1 MTGRIGALL
10 TVPLLRRVAWHFRRA
25 RSQLDR
31 RTVLAIL
38 GLLLGIVFVAA
49 LIVTLLERP
58 WTLKALADSFYWAMN
73 TVLGSG
79 DPAYVSSPVGWVV
92 SWGLILLGLTML
104 AAATGLLI
112 GFIIDFV
119 MKEGQGMGASGYR
132 DHIVVCGWNRSAQE
146 LIEELQRDEYGAKVV
161 LLHQAERSPAR
172 NKVYFINGDPAE
184 PADLARAGIQEA
196 AAALVFPSDGSD
208 EADMRSILTV
218 MAIES
223 TAPDVRTVVEV
234 NNPRH
239 VGHLQ
244 RAHADEVLVTSRL
257 AAHLLARSA
266 LYPGLTELVQD
277 MVSGGEGAELYR
289 IRVPD
294 DYLGLT
300 VDQLSAT
307 LRERHEATLL
317 AVQRG
322 DQAFVNPRTD
332 FRIEAG
338 DDALVLAESL
348 KTLAPLSTVVA
359 SQPREA
365 TSAADAPA

>member
-1 MTGRIGALL
+1 VTGGIGVLL
-10 TVPLLRRVAWHFRRA
+10 NVPLLRRVAWHFRRA

-38 GLLLGIVFVAA
+38 GALLGLVFLSA
-49 LIVTLLERP
+49 LVVTVLEKP
-58 WTLKALADSFYWAMN
+58 WTAVSLARSFYWAMN

-79 DPAYVSSPVGWVV
+79 DTSYVSTAVGWVI
-92 SWGLILLGLTML
+92 SWALILLGLTIL

-112 GFIIDFV
+112 GFIIDLV

-146 LIEELQRDEYGAKVV
+146 LIEELQGDEYEARVV

-172 NKVYFINGDPAE
+172 SGVYFVNGDPAD
-184 PADLARAGIQEA
+184 PDDLARAGIREA
-196 AAALVFPSDGSD
+196 AAALIFPSDGSD

-266 LYPGLTELVQD
+266 LYPGLSGLVQD
-277 MVSGGEGAELYR
+277 MVSGGEGAELYA

-294 DYLGLT
+294 DYLGMT
-300 VDQLSAT
+300 VDELSAT

-322 DQAFVNPRTD
+322 SRSFVNPRTD
-332 FRIEAG
+332 FRIEPG

-348 KTLAPLSTVVA
+348 KTLAPLSTVIA
-359 SQPREA
+359 SRAAEA
-365 TSAADAPA
+365 TART